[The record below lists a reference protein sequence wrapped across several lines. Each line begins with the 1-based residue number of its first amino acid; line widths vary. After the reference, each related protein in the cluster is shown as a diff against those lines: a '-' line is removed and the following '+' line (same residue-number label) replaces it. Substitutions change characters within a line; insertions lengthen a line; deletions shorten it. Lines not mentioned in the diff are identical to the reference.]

1 MLASKSALSL
11 EEECPSLTPTE
22 GNPVIATEVQD
33 LILTIL
39 KDHPYDQLKASLIK
53 RTAASEQRRLQQV
66 FHSEELG
73 DSPPSCSTAFSNS
86 LGTPRPTFHH
96 LFSGNCSSNDF
107 QAMYAWSW
115 PSFRPPAP

>member
-73 DSPPSCSTAFSNS
+73 DRKPSQLLHRLQQLLGDSQAHISPPF
-86 LGTPRPTFHH
+86 LWE
-96 LFSGNCSSNDF
+96 LFL
-107 QAMYAWSW
+107 Q
-115 PSFRPPAP
+115 